1 MTNQYENKEKPGG
14 TDSEVVPKWDCPR
27 MGHGNGNGIG
37 EDFVGVEWWGSSI
50 LGIAWI
56 VTGMGYGCLFVDEP
70 ILRER
75 VPVWHLT

>member
-1 MTNQYENKEKPGG
+1 
-14 TDSEVVPKWDCPR
+14 
-27 MGHGNGNGIG
+27 MGHGYRKGMG
-37 EDFVGVEWWGSSI
+37 EDFVGVGWWGSSI
-50 LGIAWI
+50 LGIAGI